1 MSIIVDAVFTII
13 LAISGTDGTN
23 LTSAAFTFPNRA
35 ACQSFRGERIDY
47 VKDLPAADK
56 ADKSYYIS
64 DCTAVPVQGV
74 K

>member
-13 LAISGTDGTN
+13 LAISGTNGAN
-23 LTSAAFTFPNRA
+23 LQSAAFTFPNRA

-47 VKDLPAADK
+47 VKDLPAAEK
-56 ADKSYYIS
+56 AGKTFYIS
-64 DCTAVPVQGV
+64 DCTAVPVEGV